1 MPLWTIL
8 FPLLSIGLVGLGF
21 VLPVGALLIAAAVPA
36 LCGSVLASVH
46 HAEVVAHRVG
56 EPFGTLILA
65 LAVTVIE
72 LALIVSMMLAGGP
85 DKSAL
90 ARDTIFSAIMII
102 CNGAVGLCLVVGG
115 LKYREPAFSVEGTS
129 ASLSTLIALATLCLV
144 LPSFTTSNPGRAIPR
159 AQLAFAAIASLVL
172 WGGFVFVQTVRHRD
186 YFLPPVGGDDESAHA
201 APPSTK
207 VAWASFGLLVVSLVA
222 VIGLAKVLSPAVE
235 SGVAAVGAPPAVIGI
250 VIALLVLLPETWAA
264 ARAAATNRLQTS
276 LNLAL
281 GSALASIGLTIPAV
295 ALVATLLGMPLAAGP
310 DAQGPGA
317 ARAHL
322 CGQRD
327 HARHRA
333 NQRHG
338 GRRSPRHLRRVRL
351 PRLRSL
357 APVSVRRRAARPCC
371 GRRTSS
377 TRR

>member
-1 MPLWTIL
+1 M
-8 FPLLSIGLVGLGF
+8 
-21 VLPVGALLIAAAVPA
+21 LPVGALLIAAAVPA

-115 LKYREPAFSVEGTS
+115 LKYREPTFRVEGTS
-129 ASLSTLIALATLCLV
+129 VSLSTLIALATLCLV
-144 LPSFTTSNPGRAIPR
+144 LPSFTDQQSGADLHRRRSLPSPRSRRWCCGACSCSCRRCATATTSCRRSAPTTSRPTPRRRRRKSRGRA
-159 AQLAFAAIASLVL
+159 
-172 WGGFVFVQTVRHRD
+172 
-186 YFLPPVGGDDESAHA
+186 SA
-201 APPSTK
+201 
-207 VAWASFGLLVVSLVA
+207 LLVVSLVA

-295 ALVATLLGMPLAAGP
+295 ALVATLLGMPLQLGLTPKDLVLLALTFTVSAITLVTGRTNVMEGVVHLVIFAAF
-310 DAQGPGA
+310 
-317 ARAHL
+317 
-322 CGQRD
+322 
-327 HARHRA
+327 
-333 NQRHG
+333 
-338 GRRSPRHLRRVRL
+338 VF
-351 PRLRSL
+351 L
-357 APVSVRRRAARPCC
+357 AFVP
-371 GRRTSS
+371 
-377 TRR
+377 